1 MRARQIICDG
11 GFGPEDFA
19 VLDAAFEAAWSEIK
33 ARISAADGVD
43 RNAARERL
51 ATIIV
56 ALGKARV
63 DDVGILSAQAL
74 EVFDRWQ

>member
-11 GFGPEDFA
+11 GFGPEEFA
-19 VLDAAFEAAWSEIK
+19 VIDAAFQAAWSQLK
-33 ARISAADGVD
+33 ARICAADEVD
-43 RNAARERL
+43 RDAARERL

-63 DDVGILSAQAL
+63 DDVGTLTAQAL
-74 EVFDRWQ
+74 EVFDRWE